1 MSKKSI
7 DELEET
13 FKKLTKEQV
22 ERIEKII
29 SEMKCRIDFR
39 CYKSHF
45 EDICKAKN
53 VGMEEFLECHDETP
67 THCQYSLSYGDVYFC
82 HCPLRN
88 YLAREI
94 GV

>member
-1 MSKKSI
+1 MNKESI

-29 SEMKCRIDFR
+29 SEIKCDLDFR
-39 CYKSHF
+39 CCKSRF
-45 EDICKAKN
+45 KDICEAKN
-53 VGMEEFLECHDETP
+53 IGMEDFIDCNDKTP
-67 THCQYSLSYGDVYFC
+67 TRCRYAMSFGDAYFC